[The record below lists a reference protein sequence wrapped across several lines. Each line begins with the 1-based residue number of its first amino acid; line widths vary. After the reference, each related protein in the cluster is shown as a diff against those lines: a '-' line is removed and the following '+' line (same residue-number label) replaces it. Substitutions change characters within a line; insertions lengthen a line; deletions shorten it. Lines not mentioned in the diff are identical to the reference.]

1 MHGPERYAPGK
12 FGPENLGR
20 ENFGRE
26 NLGRENFLKK
36 RLEQLKKIWYS
47 IGHGAL
53 AQLGARLN
61 GIQKVVGSNPICSI
75 FYADMVHR

>member
-20 ENFGRE
+20 KIWGRKK
-26 NLGRENFLKK
+26 LGPRKFSQK